1 MFAALGHRNFRLL
14 WTGQLVSLTGTMMQN
29 AAVLWH
35 VSLLAGEHD
44 KGVALGLVGLVRVVP
59 IVLFSLVGGVVA
71 DAGDRR
77 RMMLVTQSLMALV
90 ATTLAIVTLSG
101 SQALWPVYLLTALGS
116 AAMAFDAPARQSLMP
131 MLVPPAHLPNAISL
145 STIMMQTAA
154 VVGPT
159 LAGLVIG
166 VGGVGWAY
174 VLNALSFL
182 AVLGGLVRMR
192 DLPERPAGER
202 TAISL
207 GSAREGLA
215 FVFSSP
221 LLRGAMLLDFFACFF
236 ASATALLPMFAQ
248 DVLHVGPTGYGWLY
262 AAASIGAV
270 ATSAVMVRS
279 IEKIEARGRV
289 LLLSVAGYGAATIV
303 FGLSHSFWLSFAAL
317 AATGATDTVSMVLRN
332 VIRQTHTPD
341 RLRGRMTSVN
351 MIFFMGGPQLGELE
365 AGLVAQWAGPVAS
378 VVTGGVGALAA
389 LGLVAWWTPALGRYR
404 RELIP
409 RA

>member
-35 VSLLAGEHD
+35 VSLLAGDGE

-90 ATTLAIVTLSG
+90 ATALAAVTLSG

-116 AAMAFDAPARQSLMP
+116 ATVAFDAPARQSLMP
-131 MLVPPAHLPNAISL
+131 MLVPPEHLPNAISL
-145 STIMMQTAA
+145 SSIMMQTAS

-159 LAGLVIG
+159 LAGIVIG
-166 VGGVGWAY
+166 IGGVGWAY
-174 VLNALSFL
+174 VANALSFL
-182 AVLGGLVRMR
+182 AVLRGLVAMR
-192 DLPERPAGER
+192 DLPERPPTER

-207 GSAREGLA
+207 GAAREGLA

-221 LLRGAMLLDFFACFF
+221 LLRSAMLLDFFACFF

-270 ATSAVMVRS
+270 ATSAVMVRA
-279 IEKIEARGRV
+279 IERLEARGRV

-303 FGLSHSFWLSFAAL
+303 FGFSHSFWLSFAAL

-332 VIRQTHTPD
+332 VIRQLHTPD

-378 VVTGGVGALAA
+378 VVTGGVGALVA
-389 LGLVAWWTPALGRYR
+389 LGVVAWVTPALGRYR
-404 RELIP
+404 RE
-409 RA
+409 RGAK